1 MDENEA
7 LKYFWAALVS
17 RELREVRKDLLCTVH
32 ANSFNAHSK
41 MFAVHERRDAQEIDR
56 RKEKDKRREIVAR
69 DRCELRE
76 RERERKQQ
84 RTRTFS

>member
-1 MDENEA
+1 MDKNEA

-41 MFAVHERRDAQEIDR
+41 MFAVHERRGAQEIDR

-76 RERERKQQ
+76 REREEA
-84 RTRTFS
+84 T

>member
-69 DRCELRE
+69 DRCVLTDRE
-76 RERERKQQ
+76 REEA
-84 RTRTFS
+84 T

>member
-7 LKYFWAALVS
+7 LEYFWAALVS

-41 MFAVHERRDAQEIDR
+41 MFAVYERRDAQEIDR

-76 RERERKQQ
+76 REREEA
-84 RTRTFS
+84 T